1 MTGDMGSRPLR
12 VAVVG
17 SGPAGFYAARALLSQ
32 QEVPAEVD
40 MFDRLPT
47 PYGLVRGGVAP
58 DHQKIKNVVRVYDK
72 TAALPG
78 FRFFG
83 NVTFGRDLSLA
94 DVRQHYDHLI
104 LAVGNESDRRL
115 GIPGEGMR
123 RSTPASVFVGW
134 YNGHP
139 DFQHWLMDLSVRRV
153 AVVGNGNVAVDV
165 ARILA
170 SSPELLRQTD
180 IASYALDALSASQ
193 VREVVLLGRRGPLQ
207 AAFSPGELKELG
219 ELDGVDL
226 VIDPAALEPAQLGPA
241 AAAAPSDH
249 ALKNLELLRRYAER
263 PRRFERSIEMRF
275 LVSPEEIIANESGAV
290 CGLRLRHNRL
300 ELGPDGWLRATA
312 FETVEELRVEMVVPA
327 VGYRGRPLPDVPF
340 DERRGIIPNESG
352 KVLLAGGAMMERT
365 WVVGWARSGPQ
376 GLIGAHKAASA
387 EVVGRLLAEVQVD
400 GELSRPLPPATATDE
415 LLRARSVPFVT
426 FDQWQRLNAVEV
438 ERGQRR
444 DAPRDKVSSVNE
456 MLEVMGEP
464 QGDA

>member
-1 MTGDMGSRPLR
+1 MSGDMGSRPLR

-32 QEVPAEVD
+32 QDVPAEVD

-72 TAALPG
+72 TAQLPG

-83 NVTFGRDLSLA
+83 NVTFGRDLGME
-94 DVRQHYDHLI
+94 DVRRHYDHVV
-104 LAVGNESDRRL
+104 LAVGNEADRRL
-115 GIPGEGMR
+115 GIAGEGTR

-139 DFQHWLMDLSVRRV
+139 DYRDWQMDLSVGRV

-170 SSPELLRQTD
+170 SSPAMLRQTD
-180 IASYALDALSASQ
+180 IATYALQALSASQ
-193 VREVVLLGRRGPLQ
+193 IREVVLLGRRGPLQ

-226 VIDPAALEPAQLGPA
+226 LVDPAALEQNQLGSA
-241 AAAAPSDH
+241 AALTPSDQ
-249 ALKNLELLRRYAER
+249 ALKNLELLRRYADR
-263 PRRFERSIEMRF
+263 PRRFARSIELRF
-275 LVSPEEIIANESGAV
+275 LVSPEEIVADESGAV

-300 ELGPDGWLRATA
+300 DMGPDGWPRAAPT
-312 FETVEELRVEMVVPA
+312 ETVEELAVEMVVPA
-327 VGYRGRPLPDVPF
+327 VGYRGRPLPGVPF
-340 DERRGIIPNESG
+340 DEGRGIFPNTSG
-352 KVLLAGGAMMERT
+352 KVQRSNGDVMERT

-387 EVVGRLLAEVQVD
+387 EVVGHLLAEVQSA
-400 GELSRPLPPATATDE
+400 GGPHLPLPPASAIDD
-415 LLRARSVPFVT
+415 LLQSRSVAFVT

-444 DAPRDKVSSVNE
+444 DAPRDKVSSVSE

-464 QGDA
+464 QGEA